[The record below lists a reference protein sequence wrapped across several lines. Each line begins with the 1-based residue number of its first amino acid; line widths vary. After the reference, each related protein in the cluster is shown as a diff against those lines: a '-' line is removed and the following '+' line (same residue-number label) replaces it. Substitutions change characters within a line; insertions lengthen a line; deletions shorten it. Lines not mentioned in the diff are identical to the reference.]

1 MKSAFRSPLVLL
13 AGGLLAAGS
22 AVADEGMWLFND
34 LPTQQLLETYGI
46 AVTDEWAERL
56 MKSCVRFNVG
66 GSASFV
72 SSNGLV
78 LTNHHVGS
86 DTLFKLSTPERN
98 ILEDGFLARAT
109 AEELAAPDLELNQLV
124 GIRDVTAEVTAAVP
138 ADLAPEQAV
147 AARRA
152 VIARIEQVASDET
165 GLRCNV
171 ITLYGGGCYHLYQF
185 KKYTDVRLVWAPEA
199 AIAFFGGDA
208 DNFEYP
214 RYNLDACLFRVYED
228 GRPATTEHFLRWS
241 ATGPAEGELTFVA
254 GNPGRTS
261 RLLTVAAL
269 KFQRDHRVPF
279 ALNSLCRREIALQ
292 QFSLAGPEA
301 ARRAQDELFGV
312 QNARKVTLG
321 RLQGLQDPA
330 IFAAKEQAERALLA
344 QVKADPR
351 LAPATAAWE
360 RIAELQERRAETLTA
375 SAAPSSQLFG
385 IAKTIVQLVAEDQKP
400 SEERLP
406 EYAAAGR
413 ASLEQQLYSEAPTY
427 PDLEQMILA
436 ESLTRMIELR
446 GADDPVCVAML
457 SGKPPLARA
466 AELIAGTAIASVAA
480 RRALVASGP
489 AGVAASTDPL
499 VALARQLD
507 PDTRRHRQ
515 ASDEL
520 DELERQAY
528 AEIATAI
535 FATRG
540 TAAYPD
546 ATFSLRLAFGAV
558 KGYEEDGRP
567 VPAWTDFGGAFAHEQ
582 AHAGQEHYRLPPSW
596 NAAKERLD
604 LATPFNFVST
614 ADIIGGNSGSPVVNK
629 DLELVGLIF
638 DGNIQSLTAD
648 YVYSDAQSRAV
659 SVHSSAIREAL
670 RQVYGA
676 QELVEQ
682 LGK

>member
-1 MKSAFRSPLVLL
+1 MKFFLRSLPALL
-13 AGGLLAAGS
+13 AGGVLAVSS
-22 AVADEGMWLFND
+22 AAADEGMWLFND
-34 LPTQQLLETYGI
+34 LPKEQLRETYGI
-46 AVTDEWAERL
+46 TVTDEWAERL

-72 SSNGLV
+72 SSTGLV

-98 ILEDGFLARAT
+98 ILEDGFLART
-109 AEELAAPDLELNQLV
+109 QAEELAAPDLELNQLV
-124 GIRDVTAEVTAAVP
+124 AIRDVTEAVTAAVP
-138 ADLAPEQAV
+138 ADLTPEAAV

-152 VIARIEQVASDET
+152 VITRIEQQANDET

-171 ITLYGGGCYHLYQF
+171 ITLYGGGRYHLYQF

-214 RYNLDACLFRVYED
+214 RYNLDACFFRVYEE
-228 GRPATTEHFLRWS
+228 GRPATIEHFLRWS
-241 ATGPAEGELTFVA
+241 ESGPAEGELTFVA

-261 RLLTVAAL
+261 RILTVAAL

-279 ALNSLCRREIALQ
+279 SLNALCRREIALQ

-301 ARRAQDELFGV
+301 ARRAKDELFGV

-344 QVKADPR
+344 HVQADPR
-351 LAPATAAWE
+351 LASSAAAWE
-360 RIAELQERRAETLTA
+360 RIAKLQPRRADALTQ
-375 SAAPSSQLFG
+375 SAAPSSELFG
-385 IAKTIVQLVAEDQKP
+385 IAKTIVQLVEEDQKP
-400 SEERLP
+400 NEKRLP
-406 EYAAAGR
+406 EYADAGR
-413 ASLEQQLYSEAPTY
+413 ASLEQQLYSAAPIY
-427 PDLEQMILA
+427 PDLEQMLLA

-457 SGKPPLARA
+457 AGTSPVARA
-466 AELIAGTAIASVAA
+466 AELVAGTTLASVAA

-489 AGVAASTDPL
+489 AGVRASTDPL

-507 PDTRRHRQ
+507 PDIRRRRQ

-528 AEIATAI
+528 GEIANAI
-535 FATRG
+535 FALRG
-540 TAAYPD
+540 TSTYPD

-558 KGYEEDGRP
+558 KGYEEGGRQ
-567 VPAWTDFGGAFAHEQ
+567 VPAWTDFGGAFAHEK
-582 AHAGQEHYRLPPSW
+582 AHAGQEHYALPPSW
-596 NAAKERLD
+596 HAAQDKLD

-676 QELVEQ
+676 EELVEQ